1 MIGFLLSIT
10 KDLDLEL
17 PYHFVIFTK
26 EYFKSEFRSWR
37 FLRKSKC
44 LYLLL

>member
-17 PYHFVIFTK
+17 AYYFFIFIK
-26 EYFKSEFRSWR
+26 EYFKSEFRFRR

-44 LYLLL
+44 L